1 MVKTT
6 YNISS
11 VELLTDIKSVL
22 IRRVASL
29 DGENLVVFY
38 YFNADEIWADK
49 RSEIWGL
56 LYKLEFNL

>member
-1 MVKTT
+1 
-6 YNISS
+6 
-11 VELLTDIKSVL
+11 
-22 IRRVASL
+22 VASL

-38 YFNADEIWADK
+38 YLNADEIWADK